1 MAPEPSAILSA
12 LHERL
17 LSCVRRVLVIGM
29 DVPAGAPAVF
39 VSGAA
44 AEAFEPQSFD
54 AVILYNSTD
63 VAAALQYLSA
73 DGAVFLAGDEGVP
86 VAADLGLLVYVE
98 WPGMV
103 MAVREDYDP
112 VAHAHR
118 LLTSRRPHEAYE
130 VLVNIP
136 GHLVG
141 TAQAKGL
148 IAVETQW
155 CLLALSA
162 HADARAAL
170 NYFYRAQEQFFLAT
184 TYAPFFTPAYRC
196 HARHWQLLGRE
207 DMAYRLLRTCSSFDS
222 SNELRTALAELSPSG
237 PSDPEEIPPEYGGG
251 PGSMRVLLITQEG
264 SDYGLDTLY
273 DGLCAVLGDEAVVE
287 LPWKP
292 TLHGQDAGR
301 AEGYPCVYHRR
312 GEPQSL
318 QAVVSDLR
326 DARYDLLVF
335 ADSLMTLDAAGV
347 RTIAEAARGIP
358 LVLVDTCDE
367 GGDYRESLIEFL
379 GRDACL
385 AYFKREMIAGVDYGT
400 GTFPLPFAYSDRGVV
415 GAPQGPRDRA
425 VFWAG
430 KPAAGLRPVY
440 LDRLR
445 DIGLD
450 VDRTFTQDEY
460 RSELW
465 RSRIGLNLFG
475 YGFDTV
481 RYWEVPAHGAMLLS
495 ERPPIRIPHNFEDG
509 VHAVFFDD
517 LPELE
522 TKLEYYLRH
531 RDKAASIALAGQRHF
546 LEHHTAAARA
556 RQFLGR
562 VVGLM
567 GGVEAGRV
575 GGL

>member
-39 VSGAA
+39 ISRAA
-44 AEAFEPQSFD
+44 AEEFEPQSFD

-63 VAAALQYLSA
+63 VPAALQYLST
-73 DGAVFLAGDEGVP
+73 DGALFLAGDQGVP
-86 VAADLGLLVYVE
+86 AVADLGLLAYVE

-136 GHLVG
+136 GHLVA

-155 CLLALSA
+155 CLLAMSA
-162 HADARAAL
+162 HTDARAAL

-207 DMAYRLLRTCSSFDS
+207 DMAYRLLRTCASFDS
-222 SNELRTALAELSPSG
+222 SNEVRMALAELSPSR
-237 PSDPEEIPPEYGGG
+237 PPEPEDVPPEYAGE

-292 TLHGQDAGR
+292 TLHGQEARR
-301 AEGYPCVYHRR
+301 AESYPCVYHRS
-312 GEPQSL
+312 GEPQSI

-326 DARYDLLVF
+326 DGQYDLLVF
-335 ADSLMTLDAAGV
+335 ADSLMTLDKAGV
-347 RTIAEAARGIP
+347 RIVAEAARGIP

-367 GGDYRESLIEFL
+367 GGDYREPLLEFL

-385 AYFKREMIAGVDYGT
+385 AYFKREMLAGVDYAAGA
-400 GTFPLPFAYSDRGVV
+400 FPLPFAYSDSHLVDG
-415 GAPQGPRDRA
+415 PQGPRDRA
-425 VFWAG
+425 LFWAG

-445 DIGLD
+445 ELGLD
-450 VDRTFTQDEY
+450 VEHTLTQDAY
-460 RSELW
+460 RFELS

-495 ERPPIRIPHNFEDG
+495 ERPPIRIPHDFVDG

-517 LPELE
+517 LPDLE
-522 TKLEYYLRH
+522 SKLEYYLRH
-531 RDKAASIALAGQRHF
+531 RDEAEVIAAAGQRHF
-546 LEHHTAAARA
+546 LRYHTAAARA

-567 GGVEAGRV
+567 GGVDVVRRRS
-575 GGL
+575 L